1 MHSADKKR
9 KLKLPSVEAVQ
20 RAEYEKNAKSDKG
33 IAKVNSDTKQT
44 VNGEKGS
51 KSELTNGEV
60 QKNGETISN
69 GTIKTNGTNGEIKDN
84 GEHTSKDEKFVCS
97 KCKCRMTLEA
107 EEEEEKGKDINL
119 HLNNNGYHPERDK
132 PMIHPCVD
140 PPVCDS
146 CQKLELS
153 FFDPGCPGCHDILVN
168 PDTTVPEIFAVLR
181 QWTPQTQ
188 QNLELLIN
196 EILKRSA
203 HINDRDGLTDMTL
216 LQYASKS
223 GAAGIGDSEVASR
236 VVTMLISKGAD
247 VNIRCRW
254 TNMTA
259 LHYAAYFDVVP
270 VIKVL
275 LKTTKA
281 LDIDSTCS
289 EFDHGSSLHIAA
301 SNLAYEAVK
310 VLLQNGAN
318 PMMKDNMGR
327 GPLECIPDPTN
338 LDSDPEMAKLVV
350 KLKKTLQESCQPV
363 IKVPPPNYDLI
374 QSKVTLQALGI
385 TLGDKVVVGGVKTGT
400 LKYCGPTEFAGGLWA
415 GIELDEPGGK
425 NDGSVGGISYFQC
438 AHSQGIFAPV
448 SKIARPGSVP
458 APRSPSATMSPNK
471 TQQKAA
477 AVDVS
482 NVKARV
488 DTGLK
493 CRTSSIADLAEIDL
507 GDRVIVAGQRKGTVR
522 FCGEARFAPGIWYGI
537 ELDRPVGKN
546 DGSVNTDRYF
556 HCKPKHGVFAP
567 LSRIQKLGERRFSS
581 NESLD
586 AISWGAVSEKHDR
599 RSNSSVPFSTQNRAK
614 TPIKRPKSGL
624 SLARVPGSSAP
635 FKLEVGMSV
644 FCNSELGNVR
654 YIGPAEFGDGVWVGV
669 ELRTAKGKNDGCVQ
683 DKRYFSC
690 KPDHGLLVRPSK
702 ITVRGINGSK
712 LVSDYYH
719 SREGEA

>member
-1 MHSADKKR
+1 
-9 KLKLPSVEAVQ
+9 
-20 RAEYEKNAKSDKG
+20 
-33 IAKVNSDTKQT
+33 
-44 VNGEKGS
+44 
-51 KSELTNGEV
+51 
-60 QKNGETISN
+60 
-69 GTIKTNGTNGEIKDN
+69 
-84 GEHTSKDEKFVCS
+84 
-97 KCKCRMTLEA
+97 MTLEA

-119 HLNNNGYHPERDK
+119 HLNNNGYHPDRDK

-168 PDTTVPEIFAVLR
+168 PNTTVPEIFAVLR

-196 EILKRSA
+196 EILKRNA

-223 GAAGIGDSEVASR
+223 GAAGIGDPEVAAG

-318 PMMKDNMGR
+318 PMMKDDMGR
-327 GPLECIPDPTN
+327 GPIECIPDPTN

-350 KLKKTLQESCQPV
+350 KLKKTLQESCQPA
-363 IKVPPPNYDLI
+363 IKVPPPNYDLV

-400 LKYCGPTEFAGGLWA
+400 LKYCGPAEFAGGLWA

-438 AHSQGIFAPV
+438 ANNHGIFAPV
-448 SKIARPGSVP
+448 SKIAKQGTVP
-458 APRSPSATMSPNK
+458 LPRSPSATMSPNK

-477 AVDVS
+477 AVNVS

-488 DTGLK
+488 DTGIKPLSLYGTGLK

-522 FCGEARFAPGIWYGI
+522 FCGEAKFAPGIWYGI

-567 LSRIQKLGERRFSS
+567 LSRIQKLGDRRFSS

-586 AISWGAVSEKHDR
+586 AISWGAVSEKVDR
-599 RSNSSVPFSTQNRAK
+599 RASSSVPFSSQNRAK

-624 SLARVPGSSAP
+624 SLARIPGASAP

-644 FCNSELGNVR
+644 FCNSELGTVR
-654 YIGPAEFGDGVWVGV
+654 YIGPADFGDGIWVGV